1 MKFNKSFDYTENSST
16 NFKDVLDQIKK
27 RTEELSTSEASIR
40 FLSNLSNPTNLT
52 NPLIINSLSKKN
64 QDTNKFHL
72 PSLKSRRVIMKNC
85 DDIVSQKHS
94 IRSNSNILS
103 RNNKSFLISDP
114 FEFQN
119 YKKIFK
125 EAEKDLLDIQEKKRM
140 TKILHKLR
148 RNDNFINSNNLN
160 NNRYDEPSNY
170 DTIFDKLKHSQSYIA
185 KKDKEIRVNYFN
197 FIPKRKILEKC
208 NNIRLLHYHKVNK
221 NVHIKKYLSM
231 KKAELK
237 STDNIIKKLKKSKDY
252 LNNNIEEK
260 YRAYLRFLN
269 QTNEKENLKND
280 EIIKEKTHLINDI
293 YKLKIKIEKIK
304 NNKRALLDWIYL
316 QIRMRKK
323 MHTLPIYYKY
333 IIEDNISYKNINKI
347 SKGQYCLNLKDYN
360 EINNYKTQPLYENAK
375 EMAKDLDEF
384 QIKSLNQ
391 NDDEDNLFN
400 EKKNMK
406 NELKEL
412 IKKNKKEEEIFNE
425 IYNQLIEK
433 INNLKAINKDLE
445 IQLFQVKTKKV
456 ISRVYKD
463 KNLLKK
469 ISLFSNMNSNQET
482 MNFILTN
489 NKPTLFNLSIC
500 LYNICMLCPNQNQE
514 RKKLILDFTKSDEDI
529 MFMIFRYATNIVDEL
544 NQEKKNYYLNK
555 KSRERY
561 IKIKSLIEK
570 DARRER
576 TKVKIEMKK
585 NEEMDKSEKLK
596 EKLNK
601 KYFKRLHKIDFVN
614 LKLQKKRMNERL
626 NLDIKKQTKLEDF
639 FYDIEEN

>member
-1 MKFNKSFDYTENSST
+1 
-16 NFKDVLDQIKK
+16 
-27 RTEELSTSEASIR
+27 
-40 FLSNLSNPTNLT
+40 
-52 NPLIINSLSKKN
+52 
-64 QDTNKFHL
+64 
-72 PSLKSRRVIMKNC
+72 
-85 DDIVSQKHS
+85 
-94 IRSNSNILS
+94 
-103 RNNKSFLISDP
+103 
-114 FEFQN
+114 
-119 YKKIFK
+119 
-125 EAEKDLLDIQEKKRM
+125 
-140 TKILHKLR
+140 
-148 RNDNFINSNNLN
+148 
-160 NNRYDEPSNY
+160 
-170 DTIFDKLKHSQSYIA
+170 
-185 KKDKEIRVNYFN
+185 
-197 FIPKRKILEKC
+197 
-208 NNIRLLHYHKVNK
+208 
-221 NVHIKKYLSM
+221 
-231 KKAELK
+231 
-237 STDNIIKKLKKSKDY
+237 
-252 LNNNIEEK
+252 
-260 YRAYLRFLN
+260 
-269 QTNEKENLKND
+269 
-280 EIIKEKTHLINDI
+280 
-293 YKLKIKIEKIK
+293 
-304 NNKRALLDWIYL
+304 
-316 QIRMRKK
+316 MRKK

-347 SKGQYCLNLKDYN
+347 SKGQYCLNLKEYN

-400 EKKNMK
+400 EKNNMK

-425 IYNQLIEK
+425 IYNQLIEQ

-445 IQLFQVKTKKV
+445 IQLIQVKTKKV

-500 LYNICMLCPNQNQE
+500 LYNICMLCQIQNLE
-514 RKKLILDFTKSDEDI
+514 RKKLILDFTKSDENI

-614 LKLQKKRMNERL
+614 LKLQKKRMNESL
-626 NLDIKKQTKLEDF
+626 NLDIKKQTKFEDF
-639 FYDIEEN
+639 FYDIEDN